1 MLKNSVKEPFM
12 TPERER
18 NIQDRCICF
27 KRILSENRLYTIVQ
41 CLLDILLITTVG
53 TAFIVGRSMLPM
65 LLIAFIIAKLIVLF
79 LLKGTKANTAGLI
92 MTMLYFPLMAAVKM
106 PDGETCGITV
116 LIMASHIFR
125 LVSCTAASRIK
136 GLYGAPGFNG
146 FLLAN
151 ELKKDE
157 KLAGTVLGSYNDVS
171 NEMTVRTALT
181 EVSLP
186 KLIRLLKPVGII
198 TLAVG
203 IGMTVSAHK
212 ISSSIKNAETLPVSE
227 KTANKT
233 LALTTD
239 DIYWQNTTGD
249 ICSYWCRIDGQ
260 CVNVVIYDQ
269 DPQHEFEKL
278 CFACRA
284 NSESAAMELVGAEHE
299 TNSSP
304 IKFVAKVKKYKAD
317 DPLRPSKKSKEHID
331 DSVETVEDQYLE
343 VIDRDSIGRHRN
355 AGILI
360 ITIGAVMTAAF
371 YIMYYVSRN
380 NVGML

>member
-1 MLKNSVKEPFM
+1 M
-12 TPERER
+12 
-18 NIQDRCICF
+18 
-27 KRILSENRLYTIVQ
+27 
-41 CLLDILLITTVG
+41 
-53 TAFIVGRSMLPM
+53 
-65 LLIAFIIAKLIVLF
+65 
-79 LLKGTKANTAGLI
+79 
-92 MTMLYFPLMAAVKM
+92 
-106 PDGETCGITV
+106 
-116 LIMASHIFR
+116 
-125 LVSCTAASRIK
+125 
-136 GLYGAPGFNG
+136 
-146 FLLAN
+146 
-151 ELKKDE
+151 
-157 KLAGTVLGSYNDVS
+157 LGSYNDVS

-212 ISSSIKNAETLPVSE
+212 IISSIKNAETLPVSE

-239 DIYWQNTTGD
+239 DIYWQNSTGD

-278 CFACRA
+278 CFACKA

-304 IKFVAKVKKYKAD
+304 IKFVATVKKYKAD
-317 DPLRPSKKSKEHID
+317 DPLRPAKKTKDHIND
-331 DSVETVEDQYLE
+331 DVEIVDDYYLD
-343 VIDRDSIGRHRN
+343 VIDPTATDRRTKFGIGL
-355 AGILI
+355 AALGTVLS
-360 ITIGAVMTAAF
+360 GAF
-371 YIMYYVSRN
+371 YTVFLMSRN
-380 NVGML
+380 KHEML